1 MEKIKKHIKV
11 SSSLHKELKKRAVEK
26 DSTIEEQIN
35 EILKKEL
42 GEKSE

>member
-1 MEKIKKHIKV
+1 MEKNKKHIKIL
-11 SSSLHKELKKRAVEK
+11 SSFHKELKKRAVEN
-26 DSTIEEQIN
+26 DSTIEEEIN